1 MLALNITVDD
11 SELNAPLPHQE
22 FKAALKR
29 AANILGTDQCKWESR
44 FHHPGISVY
53 ALVGKNEQV
62 IAAAGHEWDLLIAMK
77 NLTTKLNDF
86 CNTYPL

>member
-1 MLALNITVDD
+1 MLALDITVDD
-11 SELNAPLPHQE
+11 SELNVLMPHQE
-22 FKAALKR
+22 FNEALQR
-29 AANILGTDQCKWESR
+29 AARILGTEKYRWESC

-77 NLTTKLNDF
+77 YLTLKLNNF
-86 CNTYPL
+86 CTRYPL